1 MLEAVDCK
9 GHIIDETLVVEE
21 KVGAAFRKV
30 IVEFLG
36 HAGDETCDSVFDV
49 IFLPVH
55 VGIAINPQLLVQ
67 ETIGRFDTFLGD
79 HGYEG
84 VNHNLAAKIANSFH
98 LAKLLG
104 NNLYLCITF
113 LAGWDFFVIFAAK
126 KRNMIQQLHGY
137 WPRIGEGTFV
147 AETAAVIG
155 DVVIGRESSVWY
167 SAVIR
172 GDVNRIRIGDR
183 VSIQDCTCLHC
194 AEGDA
199 YIEIGNDVTVG
210 HNVCLHGCKI
220 ADNVLIGMG
229 ATVLDN
235 VKVDSGSVV
244 AAGALVLSGTHIG
257 PGELW
262 GGVPAKLIKKLDQE
276 AIDRIITPMP
286 QHYQYWAA
294 EYLKEQAAAA
304 PDLSLD

>member
-1 MLEAVDCK
+1 
-9 GHIIDETLVVEE
+9 
-21 KVGAAFRKV
+21 
-30 IVEFLG
+30 
-36 HAGDETCDSVFDV
+36 
-49 IFLPVH
+49 
-55 VGIAINPQLLVQ
+55 
-67 ETIGRFDTFLGD
+67 
-79 HGYEG
+79 
-84 VNHNLAAKIANSFH
+84 
-98 LAKLLG
+98 
-104 NNLYLCITF
+104 
-113 LAGWDFFVIFAAK
+113 
-126 KRNMIQQLHGY
+126 MIQQLHGY

-155 DVVIGRESSVWY
+155 DVVIGKESSVWY

-194 AEGDA
+194 SEDDG

-220 ADNVLIGMG
+220 DDNVLIGMG
-229 ATVLDN
+229 STVLDN
-235 VKVDSGSVV
+235 VHIASGSVV
-244 AAGALVLSGTHIG
+244 AAGALVLSRTQIG

-262 GGVPAKLIKKLDQE
+262 GGVPAKLIKRLDQE

-286 QHYQYWAA
+286 QHYRYWAA
-294 EYLKEQAAAA
+294 EYLKEQAAMA

>member
-1 MLEAVDCK
+1 M
-9 GHIIDETLVVEE
+9 
-21 KVGAAFRKV
+21 
-30 IVEFLG
+30 
-36 HAGDETCDSVFDV
+36 
-49 IFLPVH
+49 
-55 VGIAINPQLLVQ
+55 
-67 ETIGRFDTFLGD
+67 
-79 HGYEG
+79 
-84 VNHNLAAKIANSFH
+84 
-98 LAKLLG
+98 
-104 NNLYLCITF
+104 
-113 LAGWDFFVIFAAK
+113 GWDFFVNFAAK
-126 KRNMIQQLHGY
+126 NKKHDTATSWLLAPDWRGHLCG
-137 WPRIGEGTFV
+137 RDGC